1 MSLRV
6 VYSCGCSSDHPPY
19 AFQIGEVVK
28 IRYTTSEFL
37 GLIVGPPCE
46 HFGYSVLLSKDSP
59 DGQVLLPSVL
69 DDNLMK
75 IQDAEAPI
83 CERQFPMISSV
94 VAAGAGIVRD
104 RPYDTFGIG
113 DIATFREAQAQRN
126 FLCVVIGTECRD
138 LGYSVLTSSDSPDGQ
153 VIWRGVSKDELT
165 RVQTHEISEV
175 HEIFPK
181 ICWDSEDPDDVDGS
195 CAPAS
200 VAGKTLDS

>member
-6 VYSCGCSSDHPPY
+6 VYPCGCSSDHPSY
-19 AFQIGEVVK
+19 AFHMGEVVN

-46 HFGYSVLLSKDSP
+46 HFGYSLLLSKDSP

-69 DDNLMK
+69 EENLFK
-75 IQDAEAPI
+75 IQDSEASI
-83 CERQFPMISSV
+83 RERQFPVISSV
-94 VAAGAGIVRD
+94 VSPGAGIVRD
-104 RPYDTFGIG
+104 GPHDTFGIG
-113 DIATFREAQAQRN
+113 DIATFREAHAQRQI
-126 FLCVVIGTECRD
+126 LCVVIGTECRD
-138 LGYSVLTSSDSPDGQ
+138 LGYSVLSSSDSPDGQ
-153 VIWRGVSKDELT
+153 VIWRGVSKEQLT

-195 CAPAS
+195 CAPPS
-200 VAGKTLDS
+200 VAGKTLDP